1 VIESV
6 LLAQA
11 GPAPWWAYLGIV
23 DSSVAQSRIAVVT
36 DQAFI
41 LLKAGSIVPRP
52 KELLQRLPRNVRLCP
67 DQGKIWD
74 KVQIGGERHWVHR
87 RFRGDVEA
95 AGAAPP
101 GP

>member
-1 VIESV
+1 LDGIGYGA
-6 LLAQA
+6 LAKNR
-11 GPAPWWAYLGIV
+11 V
-23 DSSVAQSRIAVVT
+23 VVVT
-36 DQAFI
+36 DRAVI
-41 LLKAGSIVPRP
+41 LLEAGKRAPAKP

>member
-1 VIESV
+1 MD
-6 LLAQA
+6 
-11 GPAPWWAYLGIV
+11 GIGYGA
-23 DSSVAQSRIAVVT
+23 VAKNRVVVVT
-36 DQAFI
+36 DRAVI

-87 RFRGDVEA
+87 RFGGDVEA